1 MAAHAACLDG
11 SAFNR
16 LGEISTRK
24 TSFKP
29 FPSTTMNDSCSHRT
43 PAELTQ
49 AFEKTCGQVPSQESL
64 ALVMEPH
71 PSHVQVVVD
80 RIVLRVR
87 FLNDS
92 VQRDKFIVL
101 QLASG
106 C

>member
-1 MAAHAACLDG
+1 MQLASMEALSIVLERSPLRGRLLSNCFLDEDEQKLF
-11 SAFNR
+11 S
-16 LGEISTRK
+16 
-24 TSFKP
+24 P
-29 FPSTTMNDSCSHRT
+29 YT

-49 AFEKTCGQVPSQESL
+49 AFEKTCGQIPSKESL

-80 RIVLRVR
+80 CIVLRVR
-87 FLNDS
+87 FLNES
-92 VQRDKFIVL
+92 GQRDKFIVL